1 MKKLIILA
9 ISAVAFTTLA
19 RADGIKDD
27 DDIGSPVWL
36 KPHHS
41 GLHIKFK
48 KSQGDQDTGVDLD
61 DFIWQSNSDQS
72 ARVSSTGWSAPEST
86 SEENIG
92 QDDNGGDPSP
102 AAVPEPGTLVLL
114 GTGMLIG
121 AAAVRKQIKSSAVS
135 TRT

>member
-27 DDIGSPVWL
+27 DDFGSPVWL

-61 DFIWQSNSDQS
+61 DFIWQSNSDHVVTVASTRQS
-72 ARVSSTGWSAPEST
+72 ESEST
-86 SEENIG
+86 SKEIVWKD
-92 QDDNGGDPSP
+92 QDDKGGDPSP

-114 GTGMLIG
+114 GTGLLMG
-121 AAAVRKQIKSSAVS
+121 VAAVRKRMTITQ
-135 TRT
+135 